1 VTPLRLFLVDINKEE
16 EEEQHLNSYFTLVK
30 SFLVELL
37 VVPYIVIP
45 YVELLQITLIIKHLY
60 INLQLGYP
68 PN

>member
-37 VVPYIVIP
+37 VVPYIVSP
-45 YVELLQITLIIKHLY
+45 YVELLQVTLIIKHLY
-60 INLQLGYP
+60 INLQRGYP
-68 PN
+68 LN